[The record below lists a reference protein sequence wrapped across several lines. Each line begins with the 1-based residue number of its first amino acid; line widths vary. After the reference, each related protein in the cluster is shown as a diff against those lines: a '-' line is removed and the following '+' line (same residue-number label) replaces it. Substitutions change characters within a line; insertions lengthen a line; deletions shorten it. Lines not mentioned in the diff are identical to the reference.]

1 MVSDHGAVDAQVTPT
16 VLSAQDRAVLQ
27 RRVLRVLIGGQIVG
41 AAALG
46 SAVTIGAFVI
56 QDILGDDTPFAG
68 LATATVTM
76 GTAFMSQMLARVMIR
91 HGRRGGLQLG
101 YLLAAIGGVIAVVGV
116 ELQSL
121 PWFLPGLFLFGNGQ
135 AANLLARY
143 AATDLALPE
152 QRSSAM
158 SYVVFA

>member
-1 MVSDHGAVDAQVTPT
+1 MVSDDGAVDAQVAPL
-16 VLSAQDRAVLQ
+16 VFSAQDRAVLQ

-56 QDILGDDTPFAG
+56 QDILGDETPFAG

-76 GTAFMSQMLARVMIR
+76 GTAFMSQMLARVMIK

-101 YLLAAIGGVIAVVGV
+101 YLLAAVGGVIAVVGV

-121 PWFLPGLFLFGNGQ
+121 PWFLAGMFLFANGQ
-135 AANLLARY
+135 AAK
-143 AATDLALPE
+143 
-152 QRSSAM
+152 
-158 SYVVFA
+158 